1 MVARG
6 AGGVTAEHAESVPCN
21 THRGWPLAL
30 RCACP
35 SVETLRRIVDG

>member
-30 RCACP
+30 R
-35 SVETLRRIVDG
+35 

>member
-21 THRGWPLAL
+21 THRGARVAVGVALAL
-30 RCACP
+30 ARA
-35 SVETLRRIVDG
+35 LRP

>member
-21 THRGWPLAL
+21 THRGTWPLAL
-30 RCACP
+30 R
-35 SVETLRRIVDG
+35 

>member
-21 THRGWPLAL
+21 APRVAVGLWLNLP
-30 RCACP
+30 
-35 SVETLRRIVDG
+35 RRAER

>member
-30 RCACP
+30 RCRLARA
-35 SVETLRRIVDG
+35 LRP